1 MKIQLLKSL
10 KSLRFDAKPALLCV
24 PAFAAPLVY
33 GVTSGNVIPAVIA
46 ASGALSVGFAS
57 FHAFTSWRVMPML
70 ATCLGMSL
78 SAFVGSLVGGN
89 DYLFMVTAAA
99 WAAFCSLFIFF
110 EVGAWWIMLQW
121 AVALFVAGYYPS
133 GYISAGERAG
143 VIFAG
148 GMLQVACVAIGWQIL
163 REVTPPTT
171 LHSLTRVRRSLM
183 LALKGRLPTL
193 WHALHAAIA
202 VVLAIII
209 AKWLDIS
216 NGYWAPTTALIVL
229 KPHLADTRV
238 KGMQRFQGT
247 IYGALLATAASL
259 AAPQATPLIVLAV
272 FFAWLGYGVQKGS
285 YLVFT
290 ATATATVIF
299 MQALMDRPELLTS
312 WHRLA
317 NTMVGGG
324 VALAIAYLTAPEGV
338 ARVRARRKKAK
349 PVASG
354 GA

>member
-1 MKIQLLKSL
+1 MNVQPLKLQLRKNI
-10 KSLRFDAKPALLCV
+10 KSLRFDARAALLCV
-24 PAFAAPLVY
+24 PAFAAALVY

-89 DYLFMVTAAA
+89 DYLFLMTAAI
-99 WAAFCSLFIFF
+99 WAAVCSLFIFF

-148 GMLQVACVAIGWQIL
+148 GMLQVACVVIGWQIL

-183 LALKGRLPTL
+183 LALRGRLPTL

-216 NGYWAPTTALIVL
+216 NGYWAPTTALIVI
-229 KPHLADTRV
+229 KPHLTDTRT
-238 KGMQRFQGT
+238 KGCSVSR
-247 IYGALLATAASL
+247 
-259 AAPQATPLIVLAV
+259 AP
-272 FFAWLGYGVQKGS
+272 S
-285 YLVFT
+285 
-290 ATATATVIF
+290 TV
-299 MQALMDRPELLTS
+299 PC
-312 WHRLA
+312 W
-317 NTMVGGG
+317 
-324 VALAIAYLTAPEGV
+324 
-338 ARVRARRKKAK
+338 RRR
-349 PVASG
+349 
-354 GA
+354 